1 LENRRDHQSNMI
13 EVEGNISNQPIAI
26 FIDLGSIIVTLP
38 PNLVE
43 QFHLKR
49 SNHEKSWLVQL
60 AIGTKSKINEIFKG
74 CPLDMNG
81 VSTIADLNIIPL
93 GSYDVLIGM
102 DLLDVHHVVLDFH
115 HKTIDVAH
123 AGEYQILFPHLTF
136 IGKKIFSTQN
146 L

>member
-1 LENRRDHQSNMI
+1 
-13 EVEGNISNQPIAI
+13 
-26 FIDLGSIIVTLP
+26 
-38 PNLVE
+38 
-43 QFHLKR
+43 
-49 SNHEKSWLVQL
+49 LVQL
-60 AIGTKSKINEIFKG
+60 AIGTKRKINEIFKG
-74 CPLDMNG
+74 YPLDMNG

-123 AGEYQILFPHLTF
+123 VGEYQILFPHLTF